1 MSYRQIAFSGTILTS
16 EIDFKSILNDIIEAD
31 QKNLQN
37 KDESKQGMVKQRF
50 KAIVSQ
56 YNFTDD
62 IPKEFLFVKL
72 KSGLP

>member
-1 MSYRQIAFSGTILTS
+1 
-16 EIDFKSILNDIIEAD
+16 
-31 QKNLQN
+31 
-37 KDESKQGMVKQRF
+37 MVLQRF

-72 KSGLP
+72 KADLP

>member
-1 MSYRQIAFSGTILTS
+1 
-16 EIDFKSILNDIIEAD
+16 
-31 QKNLQN
+31 
-37 KDESKQGMVKQRF
+37 MVQQRF